1 MRHGASMSSTGGIS
15 SRTFLWPA
23 SGLTRFLDFAA
34 NSHQRAA
41 LLLVLIS
48 LIAFLPGFAQIPPV
62 DRDEPRYAQATKQML
77 DTGDYV
83 DIRFQDQQSNDKPV
97 GIYWVQATAVKVAE
111 ALGVPD
117 ARNTIWVY
125 RTPSLIGAIGAVL
138 ATYWC
143 ALAFVISR
151 RAAMLAALMMAGSIL
166 VGVGARLANPA
177 PTLLLTVVF
186 AMGAL
191 ARVYLRSRE
200 THATSPS
207 LGLLAIFWTAVALGM
222 LIKGLLILMVVG
234 LTSVTLLI
242 FDRSGRWVLSLRP
255 VLGIAW
261 AALLVLP
268 WLVAISMRTGN
279 AFLLDSVGH
288 DTLGKIL
295 SSQQGHGQPPGF
307 YLVLFFLTFFPASML
322 ALLAARAVVTEARRQ
337 PAVQFLLAW
346 LVPSWIV
353 FELSVTKLPHYV
365 LPLYPAIAI
374 LLAIA
379 IERNMLSRRVWLVHG
394 IVWWFVVPF
403 IVSIVV
409 IAGAIAIVHEPVFA
423 AWPFLAA
430 SILCGWLAWKL
441 FSEDAEQ
448 ALISATAAS
457 VLLAIGVWGFT
468 IPALGVLFPSPALA
482 RVLQQSGCA
491 RPVAAAAGYEEPS
504 LVFLAGTSTQLVDAA
519 GAADFLQQ
527 GRCRFAFIEERD
539 EPAFDSRAQA
549 IGLHYDRRANVEA
562 VNLGRVQRVNIAVFQ
577 SKDER

>member
-1 MRHGASMSSTGGIS
+1 MS

-23 SGLTRFLDFAA
+23 GGLTRVLDFAA
-34 NSHQRAA
+34 SSHQRAA
-41 LLLVLIS
+41 LLLILIS
-48 LIAFLPGFAQIPPV
+48 LIAFLPGFARIPPV

-97 GIYWVQATAVKVAE
+97 GIYWVQAIAVKAAE
-111 ALGVPD
+111 VLGVPD

-125 RTPSLIGAIGAVL
+125 RIPSLIGAVGAVL

-143 ALAFVISR
+143 ALAFVVRR
-151 RAAMLAALMMAGSIL
+151 RAAMLAALMMVGSIL
-166 VGVGARLANPA
+166 LGVEARLAKTDA
-177 PTLLLTVVF
+177 TLLLTVVF

-200 THATSPS
+200 THAARPG
-207 LGLLAIFWTAVALGM
+207 LGLLAIFWTAVALGV

-234 LTSVTLLI
+234 LTVLTVSIFERSV
-242 FDRSGRWVLSLRP
+242 RWLLSLRP
-255 VLGIAW
+255 LLGIAW

-268 WLVAISMRTGN
+268 WLGAISMRTGN
-279 AFLLDSVGH
+279 AFLFDSVGH

-295 SSQQGHGQPPGF
+295 NSQQGHGQPPGF
-307 YLVLFFLTFFPASML
+307 YLLLFFLTFFPASML
-322 ALLAARAVVTEARRQ
+322 ALLVARAVASEARRQ
-337 PAVQFLLAW
+337 PAVRFLLAW
-346 LVPSWIV
+346 LVPAWIV

-365 LPLYPAIAI
+365 LPLYPAVAI

-379 IERNMLSRRVWLVHG
+379 IERNMLSRRVWLVYG
-394 IVWWFVVPF
+394 VVWWFVVPLIF
-403 IVSIVV
+403 SIVV
-409 IAGAIAIVHEPVFA
+409 IAGAIAIAHEPVFA

-468 IPALGVLFPSPALA
+468 IPSLSPLFPSPALV
-482 RVLQQSGCA
+482 RMLQQSGCEH
-491 RPVAAAAGYEEPS
+491 PVAAAAGYEEPS
-504 LVFLAGTSTQLVDAA
+504 LVFLAGTSTQLIDAA
-519 GAADFLQQ
+519 SAADFLQH

-539 EPAFDSRAQA
+539 EPAFASRAQV
-549 IGLHYDRRANVEA
+549 IGLHYDRRPNVEA
-562 VNLGRVQRVNIAVFQ
+562 FNLGRVQRVSIAVFQ